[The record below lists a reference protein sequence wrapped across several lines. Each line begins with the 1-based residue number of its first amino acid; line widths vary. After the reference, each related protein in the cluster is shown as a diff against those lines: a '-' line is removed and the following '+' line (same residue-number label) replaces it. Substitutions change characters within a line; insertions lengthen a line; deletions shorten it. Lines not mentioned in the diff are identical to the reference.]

1 MQFASGKSGR
11 AASGSPSATP
21 ADLSWLLRCSALV
34 TLSSSPSS
42 SQSKFHLSNFAKLS
56 IALNTFIVQ
65 ASFVSFVSFAVLGI
79 SKSGDR
85 LLVMLLAIEAVIQ
98 FEVAHIADLCKCVW
112 ES

>member
-1 MQFASGKSGR
+1 M
-11 AASGSPSATP
+11 
-21 ADLSWLLRCSALV
+21 

-42 SQSKFHLSNFAKLS
+42 SQSKFHLSTFAKLS

-79 SKSGDR
+79 SKSDDR
-85 LLVMLLAIEAVIQ
+85 LLTMFQAIEAEIQ
-98 FEVAHIADLCKCVW
+98 FDMAYIADLCKCVW